1 MKKLTKNMPIYI
13 IAISI
18 ILLIGCKETPKEE
31 EVKVSEVVAMDN
43 SLTDEQFNALWE
55 NIHALWEKQDPAL
68 IHSVYADK
76 FIRISPGGT
85 STNDE
90 ELTKELNNV
99 GMAFPGLKLNLKR
112 YDLCDNMASVH
123 WSVSGDFTGEIA
135 GLKGNGKPYDVIGI
149 SVFFVVDGKIVNDD
163 SYWDTYAVFAQTGGY
178 KIVEDK
184 AK

>member
-68 IHSVYADK
+68 IHSV
-76 FIRISPGGT
+76 RT
-85 STNDE
+85 SQ
-90 ELTKELNNV
+90 
-99 GMAFPGLKLNLKR
+99 
-112 YDLCDNMASVH
+112 SVPRQRPM
-123 WSVSGDFTGEIA
+123 G
-135 GLKGNGKPYDVIGI
+135 PR
-149 SVFFVVDGKIVNDD
+149 
-163 SYWDTYAVFAQTGGY
+163 
-178 KIVEDK
+178 
-184 AK
+184 